1 MQSKRIYMH
10 GGINRYEPTKNLG
23 KDKQKQESG
32 VVYAG
37 K

>member
-1 MQSKRIYMH
+1 MQSKRIYVH
-10 GGINRYEPTKNLG
+10 GGINKNILG